1 METWITEL
9 TPLSFLERSAD
20 VHPDTVAVVYGPDRW
35 TYRELAERV
44 REVATALRTA
54 GVGPG
59 DRVAYLLPNVPE
71 MIVAH
76 FAVPL
81 AGAVLVAINTRL
93 STEEVR
99 YVCDHSGSVLLVVD
113 AAFAPTVAPVV
124 ASLETVRTV
133 VTVVDPHGP
142 PPGDPIPGAI
152 AYADLLAGAASNDLA
167 ERPAAVDGRRRARH
181 DLDQLHVGHHRA
193 AQGRHVQPPRRVS
206 QRPG

>member
-1 METWITEL
+1 MGVLRDGPDTADSAGMETWITEL

-20 VHPDTVAVVYGPDRW
+20 VHPDKVAVVYGPDRW

-44 REVATALRTA
+44 QQVATALRAA

-71 MIVAH
+71 MLVAQ

-93 STEEVR
+93 SAEEVR
-99 YVCDHSGSVLLVVD
+99 YICDHSGSVILVVD
-113 AAFAPTVAPVV
+113 AAFAPTVAPV
-124 ASLETVRTV
+124 AGALETVRTV

-142 PPGDPIPGAI
+142 AAGEQIPGAI
-152 AYADLLAGAASNDLA
+152 AYADLLAGA
-167 ERPAAVDGRRRARH
+167 RRTT
-181 DLDQLHVGHHRA
+181 G
-193 AQGRHVQPPRRVS
+193 
-206 QRPG
+206 

>member
-9 TPLSFLERSAD
+9 TPLSFLERSAE
-20 VHPDTVAVVYGPDRW
+20 VLPDSVAVVYGPDRW
-35 TYRELAERV
+35 TYRELADRV
-44 REVATALRTA
+44 RELATALRAA

-93 STEEVR
+93 SAEEVR

-167 ERPAAVDGRRRARH
+167 DDTLSWVCPECSTSPSALRYAPRWLYMTPLGRPVVPD
-181 DLDQLHVGHHRA
+181 V
-193 AQGRHVQPPRRVS
+193 
-206 QRPG
+206 